1 VALTDIQRELD
12 VASGNLRVESQ
23 QLRAGCAPEPIED
36 LGAGALD
43 QMMAAGAVA
52 LLVTL
57 LSDPTQ

>member
-23 QLRAGCAPEPIED
+23 QLRAGCAPEPIAD